1 MNNIQ
6 IAKKIRVHMQFKHT
20 LALTLT
26 LINVRNVLIE
36 CDSLLKLHMHPLL
49 AVSLRQ
55 SIIALV
61 FIYSQF
67 DVFFLFDLIDSASVH
82 SNAPYKYCNW
92 FRSKHQ

>member
-36 CDSLLKLHMHPLL
+36 CDSVLKLHMQ
-49 AVSLRQ
+49 R
-55 SIIALV
+55 IIIGIILV
-61 FIYSQF
+61 VY
-67 DVFFLFDLIDSASVH
+67 
-82 SNAPYKYCNW
+82 
-92 FRSKHQ
+92 